1 MKRVNNNNN
10 NNNTNNE
17 IMIQN
22 IITKEKDRKKTSYTM
37 KYNLIKQIITIR
49 VKNKYNSLKT

>member
-1 MKRVNNNNN
+1 MNNNNNN

-22 IITKEKDRKKTSYTM
+22 IITKEKDRKKIHFL
-37 KYNLIKQIITIR
+37 YNEIQF
-49 VKNKYNSLKT
+49 NKTNNNNKGKE